1 MNIESEQAEPVI
13 YYLAMNSVQAL
24 MDSPVSNGLEV
35 REAELKNYRLNR
47 FLYAYVGEPWQ
58 WTDKL
63 SHSDESWKN
72 YAESEQVRTWLAYF
86 KGSIAGY
93 FELKQLDDG
102 VVDIAYF
109 GLASDFIGMGFGAY
123 LLSQAIQCAW
133 AIEGTQ
139 QVTVNTC
146 SLDHPNALENYR
158 KRGFQVVDIQPMS

>member
-1 MNIESEQAEPVI
+1 MSAESEQTQPVI
-13 YYLAMNSVQAL
+13 YYLAMHSPQDL
-24 MDSPVSNGLEV
+24 LDSPIANGLEI
-35 REAELKNYRLNR
+35 REAEIKNYRLNR

-63 SHSDESWKN
+63 SLTDESWKS
-72 YAESEQVRTWLAYF
+72 YAESEHVRTWLAYF
-86 KGSIAGY
+86 KGAIAGY

-123 LLSQAIQCAW
+123 LLSQAIQAAW
-133 AIEGTQ
+133 AIAGTQ

-146 SLDHPNALENYR
+146 SLDHPNALNNYQ
-158 KRGFQVVDIQPMS
+158 KRGFKVVDIQPMA